1 MDPDDADPQKYIPRE
16 VDWFPRKG
24 VDFVPLEAN
33 MPLRTWTFSSNGRR
47 LLTILTTASAQLCK
61 PLINS
66 APVCYTLPHTEG
78 RTCSHPLAF
87 RNVFRWPDDV
97 YTVAR

>member
-1 MDPDDADPQKYIPRE
+1 

-61 PLINS
+61 PL
-66 APVCYTLPHTEG
+66 
-78 RTCSHPLAF
+78 
-87 RNVFRWPDDV
+87 
-97 YTVAR
+97 